1 MRHKWNLRRYPRGR
15 PQRRQRVY
23 WREEN
28 FGLRLAFAINDFF
41 AIVFLI
47 FDFRF
52 EIACRLNGAS
62 QESEQSKI
70 AIQKSKM
77 SMP

>member
-1 MRHKWNLRRYPRGR
+1 
-15 PQRRQRVY
+15 VY

-28 FGLRLAFAINDFF
+28 FALRLAFAINDFF
-41 AIVFLI
+41 AIRSHFLI

-52 EIACRLNGAS
+52 EIAFRRDGTS
-62 QESEQSKI
+62 QKESEQSKI

-77 SMP
+77 PTP

>member
-1 MRHKWNLRRYPRGR
+1 MISLPLY
-15 PQRRQRVY
+15 
-23 WREEN
+23 
-28 FGLRLAFAINDFF
+28 
-41 AIVFLI
+41 FLI